1 MGSGI
6 ALAAAQSSYEV
17 VLFDSN
23 EAVLEKAKASVLKN
37 LSFLVDKQK
46 ISTAEKEQVFSKI
59 LFTANIADCTAD
71 LVIEAI
77 VEIMDAK
84 VNLFKQ
90 LAALNNSNTIF
101 ASNTSS
107 LSINTLQQ
115 QLPHP
120 SRVAGMHFFNPANVM
135 KLVEVVKAEQTD
147 PAVTEA
153 LMEVCIKMNKVPVLC
168 KDAPGFIVNRV
179 ARHYYLESMRSVEN
193 GLAGF
198 ETVDA
203 IMEASG
209 FKMGPFRL
217 MDMIGMDINL
227 AVSRSLYEAFDH
239 EPRFEPSP
247 LQIEKVANGD
257 LGKKTGKGFYNY
269 TNENKQA

>member
-46 ISTAEKEQVFSKI
+46 ISAAEKEQVFSKI

-193 GLAGF
+193 GFAGF

>member
-59 LFTANIADCTAD
+59 LFTGNIADCTAD

-90 LAALNNSNTIF
+90 LADLNNSNTIF